1 MSGTTGGYNPLTGI
15 DWGTKI
21 AADAENQ
28 YVVPYT
34 FYPAGAQVI
43 SDGDTYTA
51 IDWTPYQE
59 AQAAAALQTF
69 SNVADITFTPT
80 SDINQATFRLMAAP
94 FPPNLP
100 PTPTTTDLG
109 ASARQGPKRRGW
121 AFSTPMCPRFPP
133 PAPGRSIS
141 AATGSTRWFTSSG
154 TGWVSRIRTI
164 MAAPRRSSP
173 VWSTANRSDRYALN
187 QSVYTVMSYV
197 TGWTTGP
204 SGPTPT
210 DNYGAAA
217 TPMAFDIAV
226 LQAKYGAN
234 MSYHT
239 GNDTY
244 VLPGANTCGTGY
256 SCIWDAGG
264 TNTIEYGGSL
274 NATIDL
280 RPATLQ
286 FAPGGG
292 GYVSYVQ
299 GIYGGYTIAHGV
311 LIQNAIGGAGNDLL
325 QANAAGDFLDGN
337 AGNNTVIGGAGNDT
351 VVSTAG
357 NDIMAPGAGQNLV
370 LLGTGADTVLSA
382 GTDTIIGGSGSDT
395 IAVDGAN
402 ADLVFGNTA
411 SLSFLGGTIAST
423 VDGGSGSLFAD
434 GGAGGGLLAG
444 GSAGGNEL
452 LAGSG
457 SATIFGGGAG
467 DALFADGAAPDL
479 LVAGAGNETLSGVGT
494 SGANVFFGGSGA
506 DLIGGGAGNEIFVA
520 GSGTATILGGSGADL
535 YGFSR
540 GFSSGGHDIVQGF
553 SAAKGDAV
561 ALAGYGAGE
570 AARALAGATTA
581 GGNTTLTLS
590 DATQVTFL
598 GVTNLGAA
606 NFV

>member
-1 MSGTTGGYNPLTGI
+1 MSGTTGGYDPLTGI

-21 AADAENQ
+21 APTDNQ
-28 YVVPYT
+28 YIVPYY
-34 FYPAGAQVI
+34 FYPAGAEVT

-69 SNVADITFTPT
+69 ADVADVTFTAT
-80 SDINQATFRLMAAP
+80 SDINEATFRLMAAP
-94 FPPNLP
+94 FPSGLP

-109 ASARQGPKRRGW
+109 SFGPPGTETPGLGLFNTDAS
-121 AFSTPMCPRFPP
+121 SFP
-133 PAPGRSIS
+133 
-141 AATGSTRWFTSSG
+141 ATGPGPLDPGGDGFNTLVHEFGHGLGLAHPHDDGGTSTIFPGVTNAQSVG
-154 TGWVSRIRTI
+154 Q
-164 MAAPRRSSP
+164 
-173 VWSTANRSDRYALN
+173 YALN

-204 SGPTPT
+204 SGPTPS
-210 DNYGAAA
+210 DDYGAAA

-226 LQAKYGAN
+226 LQEKYGAN
-234 MSYHT
+234 MNYHT

-244 VLPGANTCGTGY
+244 VLPGANTSGTGY

-264 TNTIEYGGSL
+264 TNTIDYGGAL

-286 FAPGGG
+286 WAPGGG
-292 GYVSYVQ
+292 GYVSYLQ

-325 QANAAGDFLDGN
+325 QANDSGNFLDGN

-351 VVSTAG
+351 VVSTIG
-357 NDIMAPGAGQNLV
+357 NDIIAPEAGQNLV
-370 LLGTGADTVLSA
+370 LLGTGNDTVLSA
-382 GTDTIIGGSGSDT
+382 GTDTVIGGSGSDT

-402 ADLVFGNTA
+402 ADLVYGNTA
-411 SLSFLGGTIAST
+411 SLTFLGGTTAST
-423 VDGGSGSLFAD
+423 VDGGGGSLFAD

-444 GSAGGNEL
+444 GSAGSNQL
-452 LAGSG
+452 VAGSG
-457 SATIFGGGAG
+457 SATIIGGGTG
-467 DALFADGAAPDL
+467 DALFADGTAPDL
-479 LVAGAGNETLSGVGT
+479 LVAGTGNETLSGVGA

-506 DLIGGGAGNEIFVA
+506 DLIGGGAGNEIFVP
-520 GSGTATILGGSGADL
+520 GSGTATILGGGGADL
-535 YGFSR
+535 YGFSN

-561 ALAGYGAGE
+561 TLAGYAAGE
-570 AARALAGATTA
+570 AGRALAGATIA

-598 GVTNLGAA
+598 GVTNLSAA